1 MCGDNGE
8 AAARLRP
15 SERSEWLKRFV
26 ICHAEKCY
34 ALDCCFNGA
43 NSKQKTHANQEMKM
57 TASIHATFSPPWV
70 LSDLAIIMR
79 GMTQNKASIRK
90 ENKTDIPM
98 TLPCSTV

>member
-26 ICHAEKCY
+26 ICHVEKYY

-43 NSKQKTHANQEMKM
+43 NSK
-57 TASIHATFSPPWV
+57 
-70 LSDLAIIMR
+70 
-79 GMTQNKASIRK
+79 
-90 ENKTDIPM
+90 
-98 TLPCSTV
+98 